1 MKNVQYIVYE
11 IVKFHQQYELSM
23 KVLCIVISWQKSL
36 PVLYNVI
43 SIEQSILAEETGEFM
58 VVH

>member
-1 MKNVQYIVYE
+1 MDETICMKNVQYTVYE

-23 KVLCIVISWQKSL
+23 KVRCIVISWRKSL

-43 SIEQSILAEETGEFM
+43 SIEQSIIFR
-58 VVH
+58 